1 MRSLKLKVNE
11 SNKFTLLR
19 NESLNNEDFLIE
31 STKKMVLFSLNQ
43 ISDKFYQLTELHYNK
58 SNTEVILSGRKVT
71 YGYFQDIELYV
82 NTKFFKSEDTSVI
95 EHSFVD
101 FTHTQEVRSNK
112 VQVKY
117 QTVYT
122 VKPIDFEST
131 SVYEYVVNCIKADF
145 NLSILVKVGV

>member
-11 SNKFTLLR
+11 KNKFTLIR
-19 NESLNNEDFLIE
+19 NESSNNEDFLIE
-31 STKKMVLFSLNQ
+31 STKKMVLFSLKQ

-58 SNTEVILSGRKVT
+58 SSNEVILTGRKIT

-82 NTKFFKSEDTSVI
+82 NTKFFKSEDIKVI
-95 EHSFVD
+95 EYSFD
-101 FTHTQEVRSNK
+101 GYSHTQEVRSNK

-131 SVYEYVVNCIKADF
+131 SVYEYIANCIKADF
-145 NLSILVKVGV
+145 NLSSLVKVGV